1 MVIQT
6 PGETDYHNIL
16 VHMSK
21 HLTIMILFQRATAI
35 LLLCLNFI
43 DNCIGAKV
51 FSEMTEEEVNDPS
64 LGFSFGAKK
73 ILKKILA
80 QIKV

>member
-1 MVIQT
+1 MITSLDKRKCIQNLWH
-6 PGETDYHNIL
+6 YYQNY
-16 VHMSK
+16 V
-21 HLTIMILFQRATAI
+21 TA
-35 LLLCLNFI
+35 NFVG
-43 DNCIGAKV
+43 NCIGAKV

-80 QIKV
+80 EMKVQNLIIIIQ